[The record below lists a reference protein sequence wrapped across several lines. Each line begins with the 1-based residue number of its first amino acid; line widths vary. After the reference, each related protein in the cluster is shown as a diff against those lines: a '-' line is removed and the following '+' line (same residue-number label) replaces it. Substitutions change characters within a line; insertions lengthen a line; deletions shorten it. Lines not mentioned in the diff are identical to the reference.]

1 MLAIIIMPV
10 LVIDAVDFRRLSR
23 RSWTSTM
30 RSLLKR
36 KMMGSSKVDLCEIQ
50 KLVLG

>member
-10 LVIDAVDFRRLSR
+10 PVIDTVDFRRLSR

-36 KMMGSSKVDLCEIQ
+36 KMMGSSKVDLCKIQ